1 MIIVR
6 IGVTGFFEGSEGA
19 AAIAEAVAD
28 GAKRKPCGREGR
40 CHLDGLDEDI
50 GGAGKIA
57 ARGVIERPFVAPV
70 GDEVAG

>member
-6 IGVTGFFEGSEGA
+6 IGVAGFFESSKGA
-19 AAIAEAVAD
+19 AAIAESVAD
-28 GAKRKPCGREGR
+28 GAERKPCGRKGG
-40 CHLDGLDEDI
+40 CHLDSLDQNI
-50 GGAGKIA
+50 GGGGKIA